1 MEKPVELT
9 PDGVIMMEAAIY
21 REQSACF
28 TNGWPREKDDAR
40 PDSGIATSVALSI
53 RFFPQWY
60 KEINEKA
67 GTFHTRVIAGSHGSA
82 ILLLANNEADL
93 LLAYSGYHET
103 ARQSEEVQLID
114 NCT

>member
-1 MEKPVELT
+1 MEKPVELM
-9 PDGVIMMEAAIY
+9 PDGVIMPEAAIY

-67 GTFHTRVIAGSHGSA
+67 GTFHTRVIAGSNGSA
-82 ILLLANNEADL
+82 ILLLANDETDL
-93 LLAYSGYHET
+93 LLAYSGYHT
-103 ARQSEEVQLID
+103 RLRA
-114 NCT
+114 NPKKFN

>member
-1 MEKPVELT
+1 MEKPVELM
-9 PDGVIMMEAAIY
+9 PDGVIMPEAAIY